1 MTFFSWEDTM
11 IIGEG
16 KKEISSICQAVKVVI
31 DEMPNGKEFSG
42 KELKKLV
49 VKILPNVRYSYE
61 ETFLRSARKMCRDS
75 FICIKRSKSLYKK
88 VSK

>member
-1 MTFFSWEDTM
+1 ML
-11 IIGEG
+11 IGEG

-31 DEMPNGKEFSG
+31 DEMPVGKEFSG
-42 KELKKLV
+42 IELKRLV
-49 VKILPNVRYSYE
+49 VKILPDARFTYE
-61 ETFLRSARKMCRDS
+61 DTFLRSARKMCRNS